1 MTPKEFLNA
10 MGMAETEASPVAF
23 PLGYTPIES
32 CVAGPG
38 VNLVMGVDSLYAS
51 CQCLGVCEF
60 VSPSSSCTCTSPYD
74 ESGHVKDACFLA
86 ASVPIFECNSKCV
99 CGPVCP
105 NRVTQRQ
112 PPKCLRVFETENKGL
127 GICTER
133 SIQKGSFVGEYVGEI
148 LSSLQVKQRLQSLTE
163 NDSCYIVTYR
173 EHTNSGSALTTNV
186 DATFKGNLMRFV
198 NHSCSPNLA
207 MLPVRTD
214 SIVPRLC
221 LFTCKDILAGE
232 ELSFSY
238 FGTNN
243 SADKLVN
250 TGRKRCHCGSKEC
263 IGYLPLEL

>member
-1 MTPKEFLNA
+1 
-10 MGMAETEASPVAF
+10 MAETEASPVAF

-60 VSPSSSCTCTSPYD
+60 VPPSSSCTCTSPYD
-74 ESGHVKDACFLA
+74 ESGHIKDAYFLA

-99 CGPVCP
+99 CGPACP

-112 PPKCLRVFETENKGL
+112 PLKCLRVFETENKGL
-127 GICTER
+127 GIRTER

-148 LSSLQVKQRLQSLTE
+148 LSSLQVKQRLQSLAE
-163 NDSCYIVTYR
+163 SDSCYIVTYR

-207 MLPVRTD
+207 MLPVRTN

-238 FGTNN
+238 FGTSN